1 VAVQETA
8 LINPV
13 AVQETALAKIKAL
26 KGSEPR
32 GCVDFDFNG
41 ISDQLI
47 IAPNPIGID
56 FTISFW
62 MKTKQ

>member
-1 VAVQETA
+1 
-8 LINPV
+8 V